1 MAGRMAHSAVHWT
14 LEGNCFGGT
23 EIWQTGFWTGNDAS
37 DLPGTQVPQATVD
50 AVATAWQT
58 FFTSTNGNI
67 ASIYKATDVKAA
79 YFHSD
84 FGDSN
89 ISEYGTPTVH
99 TYTTPLSGAG
109 IISAA
114 YPPQITACVSL
125 TSGYHTG
132 TAARGRMFLP
142 GVNCTLDNST
152 GRMVSTYRNQV
163 ATAMQTF
170 INAVNTATVPGS
182 AGKMILVGRA
192 ADTALPPHESKNAYV
207 TGLKVGDIFDTQRR
221 RRNGIRESYY
231 GLPVA

>member
-1 MAGRMAHSAVHWT
+1 MAGRMAYSAVRWT

-23 EIWQTGFWTGNDAS
+23 EIWSTGFWTGNDAS
-37 DLPGTQVPQATVD
+37 DLPGTSVPQATVD

-58 FFTSTNGNI
+58 FFTSSNSNI
-67 ASIYKATDVKAA
+67 ASVYKAVSVKAA
-79 YFHSD
+79 YFHSEFD
-84 FGDSN
+84 DTD
-89 ISEYGTPTVH
+89 ISEYGTPTVK
-99 TYTTPLSGAG
+99 TYTTPLSGGG
-109 IISAA
+109 IISAPL
-114 YPPQITACVSL
+114 PPQLACCVSF

-142 GVNCTLDNST
+142 GVNCSLDGAT

-163 ATAMQTF
+163 ATGMQTF
-170 INAVNTATVPGS
+170 VNAVNTATVPGS

-192 ADTALPPHESKNAYV
+192 GLGTVAPHEPKNAYI

-221 RRNGIRESYY
+221 RRNGIRETYY